1 MTPDLER
8 RYREMTKA
16 LVGLRGDVAL
26 AMAMTL
32 VTAVI
37 DQASEVDRPKLW
49 DSVMEGAR
57 DFKAISSIN
66 EIVERPQ

>member
-8 RYREMTKA
+8 RCRKMMKA

-37 DQASEVDRPKLW
+37 EQASEVDRPNLW
-49 DSVMEGAR
+49 DSVMESAR
-57 DFKAISSIN
+57 DFKAIGSIN
-66 EIVERPQ
+66 EFVERPQ